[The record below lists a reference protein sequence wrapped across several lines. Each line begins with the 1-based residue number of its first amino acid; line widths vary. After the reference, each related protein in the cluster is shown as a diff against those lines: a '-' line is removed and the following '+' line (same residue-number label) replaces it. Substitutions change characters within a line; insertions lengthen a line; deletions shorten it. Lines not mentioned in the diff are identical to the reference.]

1 MQCLTDSEIA
11 TWLADHDGTSVPC
24 RKSKSPS
31 HSLQFA
37 CPNRPLETAAFIR
50 NFLNLLSSEI
60 LIQVTDW
67 PLYKPSEML
76 VIEALRNLHGE
87 SRNLIDA
94 PGHLIPAGE
103 KEIAIALFGH
113 TVNFQWNARL
123 YVPEDFATLQL
134 CNFATL
140 QNWEGELMDFWSND
154 STFYSQVVKL
164 VNLHRL
170 DQNKLG

>member
-11 TWLADHDGTSVPC
+11 TWLADHNGPSVPC

-50 NFLNLLSSEI
+50 NFLKPLSSEI

-103 KEIAIALFGH
+103 REIAIAVFGH

-123 YVPEDFATLQL
+123 YVPED
-134 CNFATL
+134 FATL

>member
-67 PLYKPSEML
+67 PLYEPSEML